1 MKKFFLSAAFA
12 LLCFGAFAQNVQ
24 LHYDFGHNAYNKEGG
39 KDLRSRAYLTTTV
52 ETFKP
57 DSFGSTFFFVDMD
70 YVSRNNPGT
79 TRGVVGAYWEIAREL
94 CFWQGTKADW
104 LSVHVEYNGGLNVS
118 GDQTAGLKGLSFNN
132 AFLAGL
138 TYSGH
143 SKDFRRTWS
152 ISAMYKLIPKTYA
165 DLEKTQKD
173 YHNFQITGV
182 WGINFAKDWCTFSG
196 FVDFWREARPWQGTK
211 YIFLSE
217 PQFWVNFNQIK
228 GWENVHLSLGT
239 EVELSVN
246 FAGKGFYAIPT
257 LAAKWTF

>member
-52 ETFKP
+52 EMFKP

-118 GDQTAGLKGLSFNN
+118 GNQADGLSGLSFKN

-152 ISAMYKLIPKTYA
+152 LSAMYKLIPKTLDA
-165 DLEKTQKD
+165 AGNKD